1 MELLMKIIRPL
12 ILRLPNIGLN
22 NQPTSSQYLLH
33 TCVTLRKESGSKGNR
48 RLRIPLNSLVT
59 DR

>member
-1 MELLMKIIRPL
+1 MELIMKIIRPL
-12 ILRLPNIGLN
+12 IHSLPTIGLN

-33 TCVTLRKESGSKGNR
+33 TCVIVLKEPGSKGNR